1 MKQQKKSQ
9 ARKKLPRSS
18 IFMYIA
24 SAFIAVIAVALLVN
38 NILYFNNTIS
48 QYITQG
54 YPYEMVAKELVP
66 GQLLPGI
73 FQPLSILGIA
83 VVLYAAALINQ
94 KITGYFCSCSNSET
108 VVHAEPAVV
117 NTNTVNTAAEDT
129 VSEDQA
135 ESPAAVPEQIESQ
148 TVEVQ
153 DAQDSTDNKDSTDK

>member
-38 NILYFNNTIS
+38 NVLYFNNTIS
-48 QYITQG
+48 QYTTQG
-54 YPYEMVAKELVP
+54 YPYEMVAKELIP

-83 VVLYAAALINQ
+83 VILYGAGLINQ
-94 KITGYFCSCSNSET
+94 KITGYFRSCSNSET
-108 VVHAEPAVV
+108 VIHAEPAMVDAK
-117 NTNTVNTAAEDT
+117 TVNTADEEI
-129 VSEDQA
+129 VSKDQA
-135 ESPAAVPEQIESQ
+135 ESSVAVPEQIESQ
-148 TVEVQ
+148 IVEVQ
-153 DAQDSTDNKDSTDK
+153 DDQDSTDSKDNTDK

>member
-38 NILYFNNTIS
+38 NVLYFNNTIS
-48 QYITQG
+48 QYTTQG
-54 YPYEMVAKELVP
+54 YPYEMVAKELIP

-83 VVLYAAALINQ
+83 VILYGAGLINQ
-94 KITGYFCSCSNSET
+94 KITGYFRSCSNSET
-108 VVHAEPAVV
+108 VIHAEPAMVDAK
-117 NTNTVNTAAEDT
+117 TVNTADEEI
-129 VSEDQA
+129 VSKDQA
-135 ESPAAVPEQIESQ
+135 ESSVAVPEQIESQ
-148 TVEVQ
+148 IVEIQ
-153 DAQDSTDNKDSTDK
+153 DDQDSTDSKDNTDK

>member
-18 IFMYIA
+18 ILMYIA

-38 NILYFNNTIS
+38 NVVYFNNTIS
-48 QYITQG
+48 QYTTQG
-54 YPYEMVAKELVP
+54 YPYEMVAKELIP

-83 VVLYAAALINQ
+83 VVLYGAGLINQ
-94 KITGYFCSCSNSET
+94 KITGYFHSCSNSET

-117 NTNTVNTAAEDT
+117 NTNTVNAAAEDI

-153 DAQDSTDNKDSTDK
+153 DIQDSTDNKDNTDK

>member
-9 ARKKLPRSS
+9 ARKKLPGSS

-24 SAFIAVIAVALLVN
+24 SAFIALIAVALLVN

-48 QYITQG
+48 QYTTQG
-54 YPYEMVAKELVP
+54 YPYEMVAKELIP

-83 VVLYAAALINQ
+83 VVLYAAGLINQ
-94 KITGYFCSCSNSET
+94 KITGYFRSCSNSGT
-108 VVHAEPAVV
+108 MVDAEPTVV
-117 NTNTVNTAAEDT
+117 NTNTVNTAAEDI
-129 VSEDQA
+129 VSEDQS